1 MTSTTVTTAAVRA
14 AAEAAAAEAAGKR
27 LATTEALY
35 AWGRE
40 NGFKVPEAQ
49 GRPAKALIE
58 AFKSD
63 TANRRKRLTYV
74 SGAAPE
80 PLVTFDYVT
89 ASGRKSKFQAT
100 NSEVREWARE
110 QEGLTVG
117 ERGRFSQAVRDA
129 YGQAH
134 NKPRSRKAKSS
145 E

>member
-1 MTSTTVTTAAVRA
+1 MTSTVTTTAVRNA
-14 AAEAAAAEAAGKR
+14 AAAAAAEAAGKR

-40 NGFKVPEAQ
+40 NGYNVPEAQ
-49 GRPAKALIE
+49 GRPAKALIDG
-58 AFKSD
+58 FNGD
-63 TANRRKRLTYV
+63 TSNRRKRLTYV

-89 ASGRKSKFQAT
+89 ATGRKSKFQAT
-100 NSEVREWARE
+100 NSEVREWAKA
-110 QEGLTVG
+110 QPDLTVG

-134 NKPRSRKAKSS
+134 NKPRSRKAKSA

>member
-1 MTSTTVTTAAVRA
+1 MNAVSTTAVRNA
-14 AAEAAAAEAAGKR
+14 ALAAQMESKGKR
-27 LATTEALY
+27 LSTTPALY

-40 NGFKVPEAQ
+40 NGFTVPEAQ
-49 GRPAKALIE
+49 GRPAKALID
-58 AFKSD
+58 AYNDD
-63 TANRRKRLTYV
+63 TANKRARRVYV

-89 ASGRKSKFQAT
+89 ASGRQSKFQAT
-100 NSEVREWARE
+100 NSEVREWAKA
-110 QEGLTVG
+110 QPDLTVG